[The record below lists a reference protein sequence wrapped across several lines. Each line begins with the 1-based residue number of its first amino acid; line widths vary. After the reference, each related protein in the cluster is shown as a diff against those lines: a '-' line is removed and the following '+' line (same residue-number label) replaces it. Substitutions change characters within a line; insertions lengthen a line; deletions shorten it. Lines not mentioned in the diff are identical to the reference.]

1 MARIAADDEGA
12 DAEAGAAS
20 READAEASTPPAAVP
35 AAPPARNAHERALYV
50 ETAIQQAIRR
60 GEFDDLPGAGKPL
73 EGLGDH
79 HDPDWWIRRKIQSE
93 QLTGLGPPALL
104 LRGEHAEFAA
114 RVDALTPESDVREYV
129 DDFNRRVIDARRQ
142 LQGGPPSSRRRVMS
156 RPRSPPGASGAA
168 RALRRRGRGLRPGRG
183 LRRWAGPAMP
193 PAPGND
199 GASGRFEAPEAT
211 SCAIESRAPAPQ
223 RRALTPAR
231 RATARAGR
239 RWRGCRSRASRAP
252 RCGRCAVPRSSRRL
266 RRPSG

>member
-1 MARIAADDEGA
+1 MSEDPRLEAARYRMARIAADDEGA

-114 RVDALTPESDVREYV
+114 RVDALTRESDVREYV

-142 LQGGPPSSRRRVMS
+142 LQGGPPVVTPTRDVEAEVAAWRERRRA
-156 RPRSPPGASGAA
+156 RPAASGSRSEAGSGSEALGGAGDAA
-168 RALRRRGRGLRPGRG
+168 R
-183 LRRWAGPAMP
+183 
-193 PAPGND
+193 
-199 GASGRFEAPEAT
+199 
-211 SCAIESRAPAPQ
+211 PQ
-223 RRALTPAR
+223 K
-231 RATARAGR
+231 
-239 RWRGCRSRASRAP
+239 RWRIWPVRGA
-252 RCGRCAVPRSSRRL
+252 
-266 RRPSG
+266 